1 MGNMRRCRCTGF
13 AGWLLAAAVL
23 LAACLPPARASGR
36 TALGAGSYEIG
47 SSSLSLYVN
56 AMGGIQ
62 FANGIYRGASVTV
75 DGAGNA
81 QLTLRFGAGQ
91 VTIYSITVDTFI
103 HATPTVD
110 GTQYTVPPGYYDPQ
124 GVVQTASYTLSGN
137 TALDNNG
144 ESVRYVDSMT
154 FPVSVGTGTATYHL
168 WLYVNSNVMGCQ
180 FGSGSGSAGS
190 NSPGQLTSYAA
201 TLSIDWDSV
210 QGGSVATSSPS
221 EPGTQQTPDA
231 QSSGSPIQEPSPA
244 PGDGGEDGPIGG
256 SGLVEIPAVVRLAST
271 VETASYTVSAR
282 DLDLPPGAH
291 VAVSASPEGT
301 LQNGGDEIAF
311 ANTLAGEVLQASGDT
326 LTGVIQLGGS
336 PSNVGS
342 YTGTAWFTIRVVR
355 EDG

>member
-1 MGNMRRCRCTGF
+1 MGNMRRYRCTRF

-23 LAACLPPARASGR
+23 LAACLPSARASGW
-36 TALGAGSYEIG
+36 TALGEGSYEIG

-124 GVVQTASYTLSGN
+124 GMVQTAAYTLSGN

-144 ESVRYVDSMT
+144 TAVRYVDSMT
-154 FPVSVGTGTATYHL
+154 FPVSVGSGTVTYHL

-180 FGSGSGSAGS
+180 FGNGSGSAGS
-190 NSPGQLTSYAA
+190 NSPGQLTPYAA
-201 TLSIDWDSV
+201 TLSVDWGSI
-210 QGGSVATSSPS
+210 QGGSATSSPS
-221 EPGTQQTPDA
+221 VPGAQQPPGAQPSGNPSPEPSEEPGN
-231 QSSGSPIQEPSPA
+231 S
-244 PGDGGEDGPIGG
+244 GEDGPIGG
-256 SGLVEIPAVVRLAST
+256 SGLVEIPAVIRLPST
-271 VETASYTVSAR
+271 AETANYTVSAQN
-282 DLDLPPGAH
+282 LDLPAGAH
-291 VAVSASPEGT
+291 VAVSASPEGR
-301 LQNGGDEIAF
+301 LQNGGDELGF
-311 ANTLAGEVLQASGDT
+311 TNVLAGEALQASGDT
-326 LTGVIQLGGS
+326 LTGVIQVEGS
-336 PSNVGS
+336 PSNVGN
-342 YTGTAWFTIRVVR
+342 YTGTVQFAIRIVR
-355 EDG
+355 GDG